1 MLRGSDMHNYC
12 RAWGNGR
19 GKRRRD
25 DVEEKE
31 KSGGRRRGAVA
42 GGGGRGGVSELP
54 SSTAQHA
61 AGRARPPRIWGE
73 TFWMNG
79 YGAETR
85 GVGGSRR
92 TADASATSG

>member
-19 GKRRRD
+19 GKRS
-25 DVEEKE
+25 EEE
-31 KSGGRRRGAVA
+31 SGGRRRGAVA

-79 YGAETR
+79 
-85 GVGGSRR
+85 
-92 TADASATSG
+92 